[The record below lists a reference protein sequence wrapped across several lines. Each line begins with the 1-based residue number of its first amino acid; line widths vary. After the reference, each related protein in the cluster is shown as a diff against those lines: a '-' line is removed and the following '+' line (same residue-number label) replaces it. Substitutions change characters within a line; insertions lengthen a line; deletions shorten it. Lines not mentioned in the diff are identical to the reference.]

1 MGRYVIRGG
10 REGYQRLRVLA
21 AARRAST
28 LELFQLAGLRP
39 GMQCVDLG
47 CGSGDVTL
55 DLAALAGPAGGA
67 VGIDADQ
74 AKLELA
80 REAARERG
88 LANVAFEAADVSQWA
103 GPGEYDFVYCR
114 FLLQHLA
121 VPVGLLR
128 RMWDAVR
135 PGGVLAVED
144 ADLEGLFCDPDNDG
158 FSFYRQ
164 MYAEVLAH
172 NGGDPGCAR
181 RLVRYFRETG
191 IPDPAMRL
199 LQGVSTDGDAKVM
212 PLLTLE
218 AIADSIVSSGLAT
231 AAEVAAAIG
240 SLRAFTTH
248 PDTLISDPRIF
259 QVWARRGTDDSTA
272 VSQGQASPGSTTRQ

>member
-1 MGRYVIRGG
+1 MIRGG
-10 REGYQRLRVLA
+10 REGYDRLRVLA

-39 GMQCVDLG
+39 GMRCVDLG

-55 DLAALAGPAGGA
+55 DMAALAGAAGRVA
-67 VGIDADQ
+67 GIDADQ

-80 REAARERG
+80 RQTARERG
-88 LANVAFEAADVSQWA
+88 LANVVFEVADVGHWT
-103 GPGEYDFVYCR
+103 GPGGYDFVYCR

-121 VPVGLLR
+121 RPADLLH

-144 ADLEGLFCDPDNDG
+144 ADLEGLFCDPDNAG
-158 FSFYRQ
+158 FSFYQR
-164 MYAEVLAH
+164 MYVEVLAR
-172 NGGDPGCAR
+172 NGGDPTCAR
-181 RLVRYFRETG
+181 RLARYFRETG
-191 IPDPAMRL
+191 IPAPEVRL
-199 LQGVSTDGDAKVM
+199 LQEVNASGDAKAM

-231 AAEVAAAIG
+231 ADEVTAAAQ
-240 SLRAFTTH
+240 SLRAFTTD

-259 QVWARRGTDDSTA
+259 QVWARRGTGDAAT
-272 VSQGQASPGSTTRQ
+272 GR